1 MVYMYSILH
10 VVLLNVYAFYIHVF
24 RVCNKYIKLILSNHR
39 VYSLYPLSISLPLTA
54 VIRHRNIPTKNI

>member
-24 RVCNKYIKLILSNHR
+24 RVCNKYIKLILSNHIITWG
-39 VYSLYPLSISLPLTA
+39 L
-54 VIRHRNIPTKNI
+54 